1 MKYFIGE
8 CRLIKDWS
16 FKYLGKH
23 DGKKIK
29 IRISSD
35 NLNKKK
41 RCVKKILNKKGKIF
55 RKKRVGRKE

>member
-1 MKYFIGE
+1 MKYFIGK

-16 FKYLGKH
+16 FKCLGKH

-41 RCVKKILNKKGKIF
+41 RKK
-55 RKKRVGRKE
+55 VC